1 MGFAHV
7 LNYLTLGTFGGYKEQ
22 LIVRKLMLLED
33 FKDFGAY

>member
-7 LNYLTLGTFGGYKEQ
+7 LNHLSLGALGGHKEQ
-22 LIVRKLMLLED
+22 LIVRELVLLKD

>member
-7 LNYLTLGTFGGYKEQ
+7 LNYLSLGTLGGYKEQ
-22 LIVRKLMLLED
+22 LIVGELVLLED

>member
-7 LNYLTLGTFGGYKEQ
+7 LDDLSFGMFGGHKEQ
-22 LIVRKLMLLED
+22 LIVGKLMLLED